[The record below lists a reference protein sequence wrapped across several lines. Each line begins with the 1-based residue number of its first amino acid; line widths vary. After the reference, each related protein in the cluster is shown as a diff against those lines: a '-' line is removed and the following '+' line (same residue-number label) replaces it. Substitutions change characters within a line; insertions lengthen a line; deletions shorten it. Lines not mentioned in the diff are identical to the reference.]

1 MALFYCPQTKDM
13 EILNMCMLHIILRI
27 GNLVVR
33 KAGPMEVEETV
44 IVFAEDLDSYKMKL
58 LEE

>member
-1 MALFYCPQTKDM
+1 M
-13 EILNMCMLHIILRI
+13 EILNMCMLHIILRS